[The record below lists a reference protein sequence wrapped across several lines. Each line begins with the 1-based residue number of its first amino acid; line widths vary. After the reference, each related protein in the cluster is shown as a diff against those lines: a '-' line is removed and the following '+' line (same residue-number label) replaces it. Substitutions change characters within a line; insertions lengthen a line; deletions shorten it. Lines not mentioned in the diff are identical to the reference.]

1 MRFYPLALA
10 VLLAGCAADA
20 QKPDLTAASTAA
32 TNAAAVA
39 HNVES
44 EIREARL
51 LDLVEKETL
60 APSPKVPPA
69 LVCVSSPSAELT
81 AKELGA
87 YADAIN
93 AVAKVAAK
101 PKDASYAGYLQQFK
115 KNREAIEAAAKTP
128 EEASE
133 KDLKQTQEAQ
143 ARCSSALISDL
154 QEHLLGPQIEGNR
167 FVITALPAAVADING
182 MILGLL
188 SVTEQAQRAVAVRKA
203 AKHMI
208 ITLQAATQKLSDPP
222 EDTDYRLKGESSSR
236 LENTL
241 AIHRWFAAQRLQGD
255 WDALHAAQAQK
266 NKAGAWEAADR
277 FAADAQSYVKLSAN
291 DPQKLLKDL
300 QKAVDDA
307 ARLDDKTSV
316 EEIVESLANIGTAL
330 AGVDDKY
337 KAFRKTV
344 D

>member
-20 QKPDLTAASTAA
+20 PKPDLTPAATAA

-44 EIREARL
+44 EILEARL
-51 LDLVEKETL
+51 LDLVEKESL
-60 APSPKVPPA
+60 APSSKVPPA
-69 LVCVSSPSAELT
+69 LVCVPSPSAELT

-115 KNREAIEAAAKTP
+115 KNREALEAAAKTP
-128 EEASE
+128 EEESE
-133 KDLKQTQEAQ
+133 KDLKQTQEARSQ
-143 ARCSSALISDL
+143 CTSALISDV
-154 QEHLLGPQIEGNR
+154 QKHLLGPEIAGDR
-167 FVITALPAAVADING
+167 FVITALSAAVADING

-188 SVTEQAQRAVAVRKA
+188 SVAEQAQRAVAVRKA
-203 AKHMI
+203 AQHMI
-208 ITLQAATQKLSDPP
+208 ITLQAATKLLSEPP
-222 EDTDYRLKGESSSR
+222 ENTDYRLEGESSSR

-266 NKAGAWEAADR
+266 SKAGVWEAADR
-277 FAADAQSYVKLSAN
+277 FATDAQNYVKFSAV

-307 ARLDDKTSV
+307 ARIDDKTSV

-337 KAFRKTV
+337 KAFRKTI